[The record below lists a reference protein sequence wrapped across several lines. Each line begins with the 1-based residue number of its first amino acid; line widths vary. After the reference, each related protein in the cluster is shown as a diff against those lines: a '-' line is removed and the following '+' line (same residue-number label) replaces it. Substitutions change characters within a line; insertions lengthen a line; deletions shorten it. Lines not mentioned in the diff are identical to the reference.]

1 MKVLIAE
8 DCPVTRMAHK
18 AQLKDWGYDFDLA
31 ANGEEAVDYARKK
44 GAGYDLCLTDVN
56 MPVMNGIE
64 AIKAIRQEVH
74 YLPIIACSSNPD
86 YKVCCLEA
94 GADEFL
100 VKPFAA
106 VALKEKLREFSV
118 KQVVLYQEGD
128 SLSLH
133 RVGPANSR
141 ELRELRMLD
150 KREVTKC
157 TVVDVSLRF
166 LVHKYTQEKLFDDFA
181 QGDSVLAEMLDRTRQ
196 EPGMVQIHAS
206 KIWLRKT
213 SLTPTQFQKLLREEN
228 EALKKYKKP

>member
-8 DCPVTRMAHK
+8 DCPVTRMLHK
-18 AQLKDWGYDFDLA
+18 EQLIAWGYDVDLA
-31 ANGEEAVDYARKK
+31 ANGEEVVDYARKK
-44 GAGYDLCLTDVN
+44 GTSYDLCLTDVN

-64 AIKAIRQEVH
+64 AIKAIRQEAH

-100 VKPFAA
+100 AKPFSA
-106 VALKEKLREFSV
+106 VALKEKLEEFSV
-118 KQVVLYQEGD
+118 KQVVLYQEGE

-133 RVGPANSR
+133 RVGPADSR
-141 ELRELRMLD
+141 ELSELRMLD

-166 LVHKYTQEKLFDDFA
+166 LAHKYAQEKLFDDFT
-181 QGDSVLAEMLDRTRQ
+181 QGDSVLTEILERTRQ

-213 SLTPTQFQKLLREEN
+213 SLTPAQFQKLLGEED
-228 EALKKYKKP
+228 EAMKKYKKP